1 MQTPGSAE
9 LVPVPALKECNTIM
23 ALSQTG
29 TPVFCFWQQSHPFSA
44 GPSPVARV
52 PVGSNAVKLD
62 LIIPER
68 PGQDLAPRVGGGWS

>member
-29 TPVFCFWQQSHPFSA
+29 TPVFCFWQPAVNAAGAIKPDTPKSGRIVLSMLLMPFLLEQ
-44 GPSPVARV
+44 GV
-52 PVGSNAVKLD
+52 PAFTLK
-62 LIIPER
+62 
-68 PGQDLAPRVGGGWS
+68 A